1 MEGRGCWV
9 SGRDFGHGLEG
20 ATQGIPRPGMN
31 ETGCP
36 SHSSG
41 SGPALVG
48 LCPERRPAPKTLPRF
63 PRTTRPL
70 ASPPAWPHSLLQNL
84 LETARPALPPVAPP
98 PAPRAPVPLRAD
110 GPPGSAPSTPPG
122 NVSLGRPHYGAPR
135 GQMALRVQSACA
147 ARPGAGQPLSA
158 VQCPGGRWAK
168 ARQDLGPRSREAE
181 VRALGPCPGP
191 HARRERSFRLLK
203 AGAASPG
210 RRRVP
215 AERRGLLREPG
226 NYPKAGTTDSGRGR

>member
-147 ARPGAGQPLSA
+147 ARPGTGQPLAAQSSA
-158 VQCPGGRWAK
+158 
-168 ARQDLGPRSREAE
+168 EA
-181 VRALGPCPGP
+181 VA
-191 HARRERSFRLLK
+191 
-203 AGAASPG
+203 G
-210 RRRVP
+210 RRRDRTWDLG
-215 AERRGLLREPG
+215 AERRRSAPLVHARVPAPG
-226 NYPKAGTTDSGRGR
+226 ASARSDS